1 MKHIFRY
8 LGVTLLLAGIISAC
22 SPEKI
27 THPSEAGIPSATQ
40 IEPVISVDQEINQVT
55 FALPA
60 GTKGLIPV
68 WLFQDKTGDWTQYS
82 AQNGLKK
89 IFTTAGDYSVRMHLM
104 NSNGMSPDFVQ
115 KTFHIDNTIMNFDK
129 YNTMLTGGSQKEW
142 RIDNS
147 VAGHMGCGPSGTSGT
162 EWWSANPDDKK
173 DWGVYDNRMTFVLE
187 GNVYQFDPGAA
198 GTIYVNTGISSEP
211 YGSHNTNDGN
221 DYLYPVEAQT
231 AEWSWEVD
239 GEDLYLIL
247 PANTYW
253 PYYANVD
260 FIANPRF
267 KVESISTKSADLVID
282 NGEIAW
288 HFTITSGAAEVKF
301 NGFNYNHEANLWKP
315 VDTEGAHSYS
325 FFYAPGWTQIAD
337 PEVSCAGGKYTFS
350 LPSATSEQWQAQCFI
365 IPTTDL
371 PLSAATNYDFSCI
384 LNSSTDIKKV
394 TLKLTDTTNDGNF
407 LFTENV
413 NLTAFEDYVFYL
425 SDLPGIDA
433 AAVKMVFDFG
443 GNPDNTEVSVS
454 NIVLKDHA
462 IDDGTVLPSVPE
474 DPVAGPEEYKYDSEA
489 NLWKAADAAHSYSFF
504 YAPSWSQLPD
514 PEVENNGNE
523 YLLKLPSATFAQWQA
538 QFHIIPDNPVAL
550 ESSKSYDFSVVLN
563 STTDIRAVTLKLTEN
578 GNDDNFL
585 FTENVNLTAF
595 EDYIFD
601 LSDLPGIDAAAV
613 KMVFDFGGNPDNTE
627 ISVSNIVL
635 KDHAIDDGTVL
646 PSVPEDPVA
655 GPEEYKY
662 DSEANLWKAADA
674 AHSYSFFYAPSW
686 SQLPDPEVEN
696 NGNEY
701 LLKLPSATFAQW
713 QAQFHIIPDN
723 PVALESSKS
732 YDFSVVLNSTTD
744 IRAVTLKLTENGN
757 DDNFLFTENVNLTAF
772 EDYIFDLSDLP
783 GIDAAAVKMVFD
795 FGGNPDNT
803 EVTIKRI
810 VLKDHAIDDGTHKG
824 GASGENPG
832 GGLDTSGTDIWDN
845 AKVSYT
851 WWYSMA
857 DWSGTLTP
865 EISTISNGWKVV
877 IPAGIGG
884 SEWQGQTHFTLDA
897 PAYAAKKYDFC
908 VTLNSSAACTCTVK
922 LAWEG
927 NDKDHAFFYDGNV
940 ALSAY
945 EDFQYIQSGVSPDA
959 DYDKLALFIDLGRT
973 PAGAEV
979 EIKDI
984 HLYEH

>member
-315 VDTEGAHSYS
+315 VDADGAHSYS

-443 GNPDNTEVSVS
+443 GNPDNTEV
-454 NIVLKDHA
+454 
-462 IDDGTVLPSVPE
+462 
-474 DPVAGPEEYKYDSEA
+474 
-489 NLWKAADAAHSYSFF
+489 
-504 YAPSWSQLPD
+504 
-514 PEVENNGNE
+514 
-523 YLLKLPSATFAQWQA
+523 
-538 QFHIIPDNPVAL
+538 
-550 ESSKSYDFSVVLN
+550 
-563 STTDIRAVTLKLTEN
+563 
-578 GNDDNFL
+578 
-585 FTENVNLTAF
+585 
-595 EDYIFD
+595 
-601 LSDLPGIDAAAV
+601 
-613 KMVFDFGGNPDNTE
+613 
-627 ISVSNIVL
+627 
-635 KDHAIDDGTVL
+635 
-646 PSVPEDPVA
+646 
-655 GPEEYKY
+655 
-662 DSEANLWKAADA
+662 
-674 AHSYSFFYAPSW
+674 
-686 SQLPDPEVEN
+686 
-696 NGNEY
+696 
-701 LLKLPSATFAQW
+701 
-713 QAQFHIIPDN
+713 
-723 PVALESSKS
+723 
-732 YDFSVVLNSTTD
+732 
-744 IRAVTLKLTENGN
+744 
-757 DDNFLFTENVNLTAF
+757 
-772 EDYIFDLSDLP
+772 
-783 GIDAAAVKMVFD
+783 
-795 FGGNPDNT
+795 
-803 EVTIKRI
+803 TIKRI

-897 PAYAAKKYDFC
+897 PASAAKKYDFC

-927 NDKDHAFFYDGNV
+927 NDTDHAFFYDGNV

>member
-211 YGSHNTNDGN
+211 YGSYNTNDSN

-315 VDTEGAHSYS
+315 VDAEGAHSYS

-474 DPVAGPEEYKYDSEA
+474 EPVAGPEEYKYDSEA
-489 NLWKAADAAHSYSFF
+489 NLWKAADGAHSCTFF
-504 YAPSWSQLPD
+504 YAPSWNQLPD
-514 PEVENNGNE
+514 PELANNGNE

-538 QFHIIPDNPVAL
+538 QFHIIPD
-550 ESSKSYDFSVVLN
+550 S
-563 STTDIRAVTLKLTEN
+563 
-578 GNDDNFL
+578 
-585 FTENVNLTAF
+585 
-595 EDYIFD
+595 
-601 LSDLPGIDAAAV
+601 
-613 KMVFDFGGNPDNTE
+613 
-627 ISVSNIVL
+627 
-635 KDHAIDDGTVL
+635 
-646 PSVPEDPVA
+646 
-655 GPEEYKY
+655 
-662 DSEANLWKAADA
+662 
-674 AHSYSFFYAPSW
+674 
-686 SQLPDPEVEN
+686 
-696 NGNEY
+696 
-701 LLKLPSATFAQW
+701 
-713 QAQFHIIPDN
+713 

-897 PAYAAKKYDFC
+897 PASAAKKYDFC

-927 NDKDHAFFYDGNV
+927 NDTDHAFFYDGNV

>member
-211 YGSHNTNDGN
+211 YGSHNTNDGK

-315 VDTEGAHSYS
+315 VDAEGAHSYS

-627 ISVSNIVL
+627 
-635 KDHAIDDGTVL
+635 
-646 PSVPEDPVA
+646 
-655 GPEEYKY
+655 
-662 DSEANLWKAADA
+662 
-674 AHSYSFFYAPSW
+674 
-686 SQLPDPEVEN
+686 
-696 NGNEY
+696 
-701 LLKLPSATFAQW
+701 
-713 QAQFHIIPDN
+713 
-723 PVALESSKS
+723 
-732 YDFSVVLNSTTD
+732 
-744 IRAVTLKLTENGN
+744 
-757 DDNFLFTENVNLTAF
+757 
-772 EDYIFDLSDLP
+772 
-783 GIDAAAVKMVFD
+783 
-795 FGGNPDNT
+795 
-803 EVTIKRI
+803 VTIKRI

-897 PAYAAKKYDFC
+897 PASAAKKYDFC

-927 NDKDHAFFYDGNV
+927 NDTDHAFFYDGNV

>member
-315 VDTEGAHSYS
+315 VDADGAHSYS

-474 DPVAGPEEYKYDSEA
+474 EPVAGPEEYKYDSEA

-538 QFHIIPDNPVAL
+538 QFFIIPDNPVAL

-563 STTDIRAVTLKLTEN
+563 STTDIRAVTLKLT
-578 GNDDNFL
+578 D
-585 FTENVNLTAF
+585 TS
-595 EDYIFD
+595 
-601 LSDLPGIDAAAV
+601 SD
-613 KMVFDFGGNPDNTE
+613 E
-627 ISVSNIVL
+627 
-635 KDHAIDDGTVL
+635 
-646 PSVPEDPVA
+646 
-655 GPEEYKY
+655 
-662 DSEANLWKAADA
+662 
-674 AHSYSFFYAPSW
+674 
-686 SQLPDPEVEN
+686 
-696 NGNEY
+696 
-701 LLKLPSATFAQW
+701 
-713 QAQFHIIPDN
+713 
-723 PVALESSKS
+723 
-732 YDFSVVLNSTTD
+732 
-744 IRAVTLKLTENGN
+744 
-757 DDNFLFTENVNLTAF
+757 NFLFTENVNLTAF

-897 PAYAAKKYDFC
+897 PASAAKKYDFC

-927 NDKDHAFFYDGNV
+927 NDTDHAFFYDGNV

>member
-315 VDTEGAHSYS
+315 VDAEGAHSYS

-394 TLKLTDTTNDGNF
+394 TLKLTDTANDGNF

-413 NLTAFEDYVFYL
+413 NLTAFEDYVFY
-425 SDLPGIDA
+425 
-433 AAVKMVFDFG
+433 
-443 GNPDNTEVSVS
+443 
-454 NIVLKDHA
+454 
-462 IDDGTVLPSVPE
+462 
-474 DPVAGPEEYKYDSEA
+474 
-489 NLWKAADAAHSYSFF
+489 
-504 YAPSWSQLPD
+504 
-514 PEVENNGNE
+514 
-523 YLLKLPSATFAQWQA
+523 
-538 QFHIIPDNPVAL
+538 
-550 ESSKSYDFSVVLN
+550 
-563 STTDIRAVTLKLTEN
+563 
-578 GNDDNFL
+578 
-585 FTENVNLTAF
+585 
-595 EDYIFD
+595 

-897 PAYAAKKYDFC
+897 PASAAKKYDFC
-908 VTLNSSAACTCTVK
+908 VTLNSSAACTCSVK

>member
-211 YGSHNTNDGN
+211 YGSHNTNDGK

-239 GEDLYLIL
+239 GEDLYLVL

-315 VDTEGAHSYS
+315 VDAEGAHSYS

-394 TLKLTDTTNDGNF
+394 TLKLTDTANDGNF

-474 DPVAGPEEYKYDSEA
+474 EPVAGPEEYKYDSEA
-489 NLWKAADAAHSYSFF
+489 NLWKAADAAHSYSFY

-538 QFHIIPDNPVAL
+538 QF
-550 ESSKSYDFSVVLN
+550 F
-563 STTDIRAVTLKLTEN
+563 
-578 GNDDNFL
+578 
-585 FTENVNLTAF
+585 
-595 EDYIFD
+595 
-601 LSDLPGIDAAAV
+601 
-613 KMVFDFGGNPDNTE
+613 
-627 ISVSNIVL
+627 
-635 KDHAIDDGTVL
+635 
-646 PSVPEDPVA
+646 
-655 GPEEYKY
+655 
-662 DSEANLWKAADA
+662 
-674 AHSYSFFYAPSW
+674 
-686 SQLPDPEVEN
+686 
-696 NGNEY
+696 
-701 LLKLPSATFAQW
+701 
-713 QAQFHIIPDN
+713 IIPDN

-897 PAYAAKKYDFC
+897 PASAAKKYDFC

-927 NDKDHAFFYDGNV
+927 NDTDHAFFYDGNV

>member
-211 YGSHNTNDGN
+211 YGSHNTNDGK

-315 VDTEGAHSYS
+315 VDAEGAHSYS

-504 YAPSWSQLPD
+504 YAPSWSQIPN

-538 QFHIIPDNPVAL
+538 QFFIIPDNPVAL

-563 STTDIRAVTLKLTEN
+563 STTDIRAVTLKLT
-578 GNDDNFL
+578 D
-585 FTENVNLTAF
+585 
-595 EDYIFD
+595 
-601 LSDLPGIDAAAV
+601 
-613 KMVFDFGGNPDNTE
+613 
-627 ISVSNIVL
+627 VS
-635 KDHAIDDGTVL
+635 
-646 PSVPEDPVA
+646 S
-655 GPEEYKY
+655 
-662 DSEANLWKAADA
+662 
-674 AHSYSFFYAPSW
+674 
-686 SQLPDPEVEN
+686 
-696 NGNEY
+696 
-701 LLKLPSATFAQW
+701 
-713 QAQFHIIPDN
+713 
-723 PVALESSKS
+723 
-732 YDFSVVLNSTTD
+732 
-744 IRAVTLKLTENGN
+744 

-897 PAYAAKKYDFC
+897 PASAAKKYDFC

-927 NDKDHAFFYDGNV
+927 NDTDHAFFYDGNV

>member
-315 VDTEGAHSYS
+315 VDAEGAHSYS

-443 GNPDNTEVSVS
+443 GNPDNTEISVS

-474 DPVAGPEEYKYDSEA
+474 EPVAGPEEYKYDSEA

-504 YAPSWSQLPD
+504 YAPSWSQISD

-563 STTDIRAVTLKLTEN
+563 STTDIRAVTLKLT
-578 GNDDNFL
+578 D
-585 FTENVNLTAF
+585 
-595 EDYIFD
+595 
-601 LSDLPGIDAAAV
+601 
-613 KMVFDFGGNPDNTE
+613 
-627 ISVSNIVL
+627 VS
-635 KDHAIDDGTVL
+635 
-646 PSVPEDPVA
+646 S
-655 GPEEYKY
+655 
-662 DSEANLWKAADA
+662 
-674 AHSYSFFYAPSW
+674 
-686 SQLPDPEVEN
+686 
-696 NGNEY
+696 
-701 LLKLPSATFAQW
+701 
-713 QAQFHIIPDN
+713 
-723 PVALESSKS
+723 
-732 YDFSVVLNSTTD
+732 
-744 IRAVTLKLTENGN
+744 

-897 PAYAAKKYDFC
+897 PASAAKKYDFC

-927 NDKDHAFFYDGNV
+927 NDTDHAFFYDGNV

>member
-211 YGSHNTNDGN
+211 YGSHNTNDGK

-315 VDTEGAHSYS
+315 VDAEGAHSYS

-394 TLKLTDTTNDGNF
+394 TLKLTDTANDGNF

-474 DPVAGPEEYKYDSEA
+474 E
-489 NLWKAADAAHSYSFF
+489 
-504 YAPSWSQLPD
+504 
-514 PEVENNGNE
+514 
-523 YLLKLPSATFAQWQA
+523 
-538 QFHIIPDNPVAL
+538 
-550 ESSKSYDFSVVLN
+550 
-563 STTDIRAVTLKLTEN
+563 
-578 GNDDNFL
+578 
-585 FTENVNLTAF
+585 
-595 EDYIFD
+595 
-601 LSDLPGIDAAAV
+601 
-613 KMVFDFGGNPDNTE
+613 
-627 ISVSNIVL
+627 
-635 KDHAIDDGTVL
+635 
-646 PSVPEDPVA
+646 PVA

-897 PAYAAKKYDFC
+897 PASAAKKYDFC

-927 NDKDHAFFYDGNV
+927 NDTDHAFFYDGNV

>member
-239 GEDLYLIL
+239 GEDLYLVL

-315 VDTEGAHSYS
+315 VDAEGAHSYS

-489 NLWKAADAAHSYSFF
+489 NLWKAADAAHSYSFY

-538 QFHIIPDNPVAL
+538 QFFIIPDNPVAL

-563 STTDIRAVTLKLTEN
+563 STTDIRAVTLKLT
-578 GNDDNFL
+578 D
-585 FTENVNLTAF
+585 
-595 EDYIFD
+595 
-601 LSDLPGIDAAAV
+601 
-613 KMVFDFGGNPDNTE
+613 
-627 ISVSNIVL
+627 VS
-635 KDHAIDDGTVL
+635 
-646 PSVPEDPVA
+646 S
-655 GPEEYKY
+655 
-662 DSEANLWKAADA
+662 
-674 AHSYSFFYAPSW
+674 
-686 SQLPDPEVEN
+686 
-696 NGNEY
+696 
-701 LLKLPSATFAQW
+701 
-713 QAQFHIIPDN
+713 
-723 PVALESSKS
+723 
-732 YDFSVVLNSTTD
+732 
-744 IRAVTLKLTENGN
+744 

-897 PAYAAKKYDFC
+897 PASAAKKYDFC

-927 NDKDHAFFYDGNV
+927 NDTDHAFFYDGNV

>member
-211 YGSHNTNDGN
+211 YGSHNTNDGK

-315 VDTEGAHSYS
+315 VDAEGAHSYS

-394 TLKLTDTTNDGNF
+394 TLKLTDTANDGNF

-489 NLWKAADAAHSYSFF
+489 NLWKAADGAHSCTFF
-504 YAPSWSQLPD
+504 YAPSWNQLPD
-514 PEVENNGNE
+514 PELANNGNE

-538 QFHIIPDNPVAL
+538 QFFIIPDNPVAL

-563 STTDIRAVTLKLTEN
+563 STTDIKAVTLKLTEN

-585 FTENVNLTAF
+585 FTENVNL
-595 EDYIFD
+595 
-601 LSDLPGIDAAAV
+601 S
-613 KMVFDFGGNPDNTE
+613 
-627 ISVSNIVL
+627 
-635 KDHAIDDGTVL
+635 
-646 PSVPEDPVA
+646 
-655 GPEEYKY
+655 
-662 DSEANLWKAADA
+662 
-674 AHSYSFFYAPSW
+674 
-686 SQLPDPEVEN
+686 
-696 NGNEY
+696 
-701 LLKLPSATFAQW
+701 
-713 QAQFHIIPDN
+713 
-723 PVALESSKS
+723 
-732 YDFSVVLNSTTD
+732 
-744 IRAVTLKLTENGN
+744 
-757 DDNFLFTENVNLTAF
+757 AF

-897 PAYAAKKYDFC
+897 PASAAKKYDFC
-908 VTLNSSAACTCTVK
+908 VTLNSSAACTCSVK

>member
-211 YGSHNTNDGN
+211 YGSHNTNDGK

-315 VDTEGAHSYS
+315 VDAEGAHSYS

-394 TLKLTDTTNDGNF
+394 TLKLTDTANDGNF

-538 QFHIIPDNPVAL
+538 QFFIIPDNPVAL

-563 STTDIRAVTLKLTEN
+563 STTDIRAVTLKLTDVSS
-578 GNDDNFL
+578 DDNFL
-585 FTENVNLTAF
+585 FTENVNL
-595 EDYIFD
+595 
-601 LSDLPGIDAAAV
+601 S
-613 KMVFDFGGNPDNTE
+613 
-627 ISVSNIVL
+627 
-635 KDHAIDDGTVL
+635 
-646 PSVPEDPVA
+646 
-655 GPEEYKY
+655 
-662 DSEANLWKAADA
+662 
-674 AHSYSFFYAPSW
+674 
-686 SQLPDPEVEN
+686 
-696 NGNEY
+696 
-701 LLKLPSATFAQW
+701 
-713 QAQFHIIPDN
+713 
-723 PVALESSKS
+723 
-732 YDFSVVLNSTTD
+732 
-744 IRAVTLKLTENGN
+744 
-757 DDNFLFTENVNLTAF
+757 AF

-897 PAYAAKKYDFC
+897 PASAAKKYDFC

>member
-315 VDTEGAHSYS
+315 VDAEGAHSYS

-337 PEVSCAGGKYTFS
+337 PEVSCAGGKHTFS

-474 DPVAGPEEYKYDSEA
+474 EPVAGPEEYKYDSEA

-585 FTENVNLTAF
+585 FTENVNL
-595 EDYIFD
+595 
-601 LSDLPGIDAAAV
+601 S
-613 KMVFDFGGNPDNTE
+613 
-627 ISVSNIVL
+627 
-635 KDHAIDDGTVL
+635 
-646 PSVPEDPVA
+646 
-655 GPEEYKY
+655 
-662 DSEANLWKAADA
+662 
-674 AHSYSFFYAPSW
+674 
-686 SQLPDPEVEN
+686 
-696 NGNEY
+696 
-701 LLKLPSATFAQW
+701 
-713 QAQFHIIPDN
+713 
-723 PVALESSKS
+723 
-732 YDFSVVLNSTTD
+732 
-744 IRAVTLKLTENGN
+744 
-757 DDNFLFTENVNLTAF
+757 AF

-897 PAYAAKKYDFC
+897 PASAAKKYDFC
-908 VTLNSSAACTCTVK
+908 VTLNSSAACTCSVK

-945 EDFQYIQSGVSPDA
+945 DDFQYIQSGVSPDA

>member
-315 VDTEGAHSYS
+315 VDADGAHSYS

-474 DPVAGPEEYKYDSEA
+474 EPVAGPEEYKYDSEA

-538 QFHIIPDNPVAL
+538 QFHIIPDSPVAL

-563 STTDIRAVTLKLTEN
+563 STTDIK
-578 GNDDNFL
+578 
-585 FTENVNLTAF
+585 
-595 EDYIFD
+595 
-601 LSDLPGIDAAAV
+601 
-613 KMVFDFGGNPDNTE
+613 
-627 ISVSNIVL
+627 
-635 KDHAIDDGTVL
+635 
-646 PSVPEDPVA
+646 
-655 GPEEYKY
+655 
-662 DSEANLWKAADA
+662 
-674 AHSYSFFYAPSW
+674 
-686 SQLPDPEVEN
+686 
-696 NGNEY
+696 
-701 LLKLPSATFAQW
+701 
-713 QAQFHIIPDN
+713 
-723 PVALESSKS
+723 
-732 YDFSVVLNSTTD
+732 
-744 IRAVTLKLTENGN
+744 AVTLKLTENGN

-897 PAYAAKKYDFC
+897 PASAAKKYDFC

-927 NDKDHAFFYDGNV
+927 NDTDHAFFYDGNV

>member
-315 VDTEGAHSYS
+315 VDAEGAHSYS

-443 GNPDNTEVSVS
+443 GNPDNTEISVS

-474 DPVAGPEEYKYDSEA
+474 EPVAGPEEYKYDSEA

-504 YAPSWSQLPD
+504 YAPSWSQLPN

-563 STTDIRAVTLKLTEN
+563 STTDIRAVTLKLT
-578 GNDDNFL
+578 D
-585 FTENVNLTAF
+585 
-595 EDYIFD
+595 
-601 LSDLPGIDAAAV
+601 
-613 KMVFDFGGNPDNTE
+613 
-627 ISVSNIVL
+627 VS
-635 KDHAIDDGTVL
+635 
-646 PSVPEDPVA
+646 S
-655 GPEEYKY
+655 
-662 DSEANLWKAADA
+662 
-674 AHSYSFFYAPSW
+674 
-686 SQLPDPEVEN
+686 
-696 NGNEY
+696 
-701 LLKLPSATFAQW
+701 
-713 QAQFHIIPDN
+713 
-723 PVALESSKS
+723 
-732 YDFSVVLNSTTD
+732 
-744 IRAVTLKLTENGN
+744 

-897 PAYAAKKYDFC
+897 PASAAKKYDFC

-927 NDKDHAFFYDGNV
+927 NDTDHAFFYDGNV

>member
-211 YGSHNTNDGN
+211 YGSYNTNDSN

-315 VDTEGAHSYS
+315 VDAEGAHSYS

-474 DPVAGPEEYKYDSEA
+474 EPVAGPEEYKYDSEA

-538 QFHIIPDNPVAL
+538 QFHIIPD
-550 ESSKSYDFSVVLN
+550 S
-563 STTDIRAVTLKLTEN
+563 
-578 GNDDNFL
+578 
-585 FTENVNLTAF
+585 
-595 EDYIFD
+595 
-601 LSDLPGIDAAAV
+601 
-613 KMVFDFGGNPDNTE
+613 
-627 ISVSNIVL
+627 
-635 KDHAIDDGTVL
+635 
-646 PSVPEDPVA
+646 
-655 GPEEYKY
+655 
-662 DSEANLWKAADA
+662 
-674 AHSYSFFYAPSW
+674 
-686 SQLPDPEVEN
+686 
-696 NGNEY
+696 
-701 LLKLPSATFAQW
+701 
-713 QAQFHIIPDN
+713 

-897 PAYAAKKYDFC
+897 PASAAKKYDFC

-927 NDKDHAFFYDGNV
+927 NDTDHAFFYDGNV

>member
-211 YGSHNTNDGN
+211 YGSHNTNDGK

-315 VDTEGAHSYS
+315 VDAEGAHSYS

-407 LFTENV
+407 LFTENI

-489 NLWKAADAAHSYSFF
+489 NLWKAADGAHSCTFF
-504 YAPSWSQLPD
+504 YAPSWNQLPD
-514 PEVENNGNE
+514 PELANNGNE

-538 QFHIIPDNPVAL
+538 QFHIIPDSPVAL

-563 STTDIRAVTLKLTEN
+563 STTDIK
-578 GNDDNFL
+578 
-585 FTENVNLTAF
+585 
-595 EDYIFD
+595 
-601 LSDLPGIDAAAV
+601 
-613 KMVFDFGGNPDNTE
+613 
-627 ISVSNIVL
+627 
-635 KDHAIDDGTVL
+635 
-646 PSVPEDPVA
+646 
-655 GPEEYKY
+655 
-662 DSEANLWKAADA
+662 
-674 AHSYSFFYAPSW
+674 
-686 SQLPDPEVEN
+686 
-696 NGNEY
+696 
-701 LLKLPSATFAQW
+701 
-713 QAQFHIIPDN
+713 
-723 PVALESSKS
+723 
-732 YDFSVVLNSTTD
+732 
-744 IRAVTLKLTENGN
+744 AVTLKLTENGN

-897 PAYAAKKYDFC
+897 PASAAKKYDFC
-908 VTLNSSAACTCTVK
+908 VTLNSSEACTCTVK

-927 NDKDHAFFYDGNV
+927 NDTDHAFFYDGNV

>member
-315 VDTEGAHSYS
+315 VDAEGAHSYS

-394 TLKLTDTTNDGNF
+394 TLKLTDTANDGNF

-413 NLTAFEDYVFYL
+413 NLTAFEDYVFY
-425 SDLPGIDA
+425 
-433 AAVKMVFDFG
+433 
-443 GNPDNTEVSVS
+443 
-454 NIVLKDHA
+454 
-462 IDDGTVLPSVPE
+462 
-474 DPVAGPEEYKYDSEA
+474 
-489 NLWKAADAAHSYSFF
+489 
-504 YAPSWSQLPD
+504 
-514 PEVENNGNE
+514 
-523 YLLKLPSATFAQWQA
+523 
-538 QFHIIPDNPVAL
+538 
-550 ESSKSYDFSVVLN
+550 
-563 STTDIRAVTLKLTEN
+563 
-578 GNDDNFL
+578 
-585 FTENVNLTAF
+585 
-595 EDYIFD
+595 

-686 SQLPDPEVEN
+686 SQIPNPEVEN

-713 QAQFHIIPDN
+713 QAQFFIIPDN

-744 IRAVTLKLTENGN
+744 IRAVTLKLTDVSS

-897 PAYAAKKYDFC
+897 PASAAKKYDFC
-908 VTLNSSAACTCTVK
+908 VTLNSSAACTCSVK

>member
-239 GEDLYLIL
+239 GEDLYLVL

-315 VDTEGAHSYS
+315 VDAEGAHSYS

-474 DPVAGPEEYKYDSEA
+474 EPVAGPEEYKYDSEA
-489 NLWKAADAAHSYSFF
+489 NLWKAADGAHSCTFF
-504 YAPSWSQLPD
+504 YAPSWNQLPD
-514 PEVENNGNE
+514 PELANNGNE

-538 QFHIIPDNPVAL
+538 QFHIIPDSPVAL

-563 STTDIRAVTLKLTEN
+563 STTDIK
-578 GNDDNFL
+578 
-585 FTENVNLTAF
+585 
-595 EDYIFD
+595 
-601 LSDLPGIDAAAV
+601 
-613 KMVFDFGGNPDNTE
+613 
-627 ISVSNIVL
+627 
-635 KDHAIDDGTVL
+635 
-646 PSVPEDPVA
+646 
-655 GPEEYKY
+655 
-662 DSEANLWKAADA
+662 
-674 AHSYSFFYAPSW
+674 
-686 SQLPDPEVEN
+686 
-696 NGNEY
+696 
-701 LLKLPSATFAQW
+701 
-713 QAQFHIIPDN
+713 
-723 PVALESSKS
+723 
-732 YDFSVVLNSTTD
+732 
-744 IRAVTLKLTENGN
+744 AVTLKLTENGN

-897 PAYAAKKYDFC
+897 PASAAKKYDFC

-927 NDKDHAFFYDGNV
+927 NDTDHAFFYDGNV

>member
-394 TLKLTDTTNDGNF
+394 TLKLTDTANDGNF

-443 GNPDNTEVSVS
+443 GNPDNTEV
-454 NIVLKDHA
+454 
-462 IDDGTVLPSVPE
+462 
-474 DPVAGPEEYKYDSEA
+474 
-489 NLWKAADAAHSYSFF
+489 
-504 YAPSWSQLPD
+504 
-514 PEVENNGNE
+514 
-523 YLLKLPSATFAQWQA
+523 
-538 QFHIIPDNPVAL
+538 
-550 ESSKSYDFSVVLN
+550 
-563 STTDIRAVTLKLTEN
+563 
-578 GNDDNFL
+578 
-585 FTENVNLTAF
+585 
-595 EDYIFD
+595 
-601 LSDLPGIDAAAV
+601 
-613 KMVFDFGGNPDNTE
+613 
-627 ISVSNIVL
+627 SVSNIVL

-897 PAYAAKKYDFC
+897 PASAAKKYDFC
-908 VTLNSSAACTCTVK
+908 VTLNSSAACTCSVK

-927 NDKDHAFFYDGNV
+927 NDTDHAFFYDGNV

>member
-315 VDTEGAHSYS
+315 VDAEGAHSYS

-474 DPVAGPEEYKYDSEA
+474 E
-489 NLWKAADAAHSYSFF
+489 
-504 YAPSWSQLPD
+504 
-514 PEVENNGNE
+514 
-523 YLLKLPSATFAQWQA
+523 
-538 QFHIIPDNPVAL
+538 
-550 ESSKSYDFSVVLN
+550 
-563 STTDIRAVTLKLTEN
+563 
-578 GNDDNFL
+578 
-585 FTENVNLTAF
+585 
-595 EDYIFD
+595 
-601 LSDLPGIDAAAV
+601 
-613 KMVFDFGGNPDNTE
+613 
-627 ISVSNIVL
+627 
-635 KDHAIDDGTVL
+635 
-646 PSVPEDPVA
+646 PVA

-897 PAYAAKKYDFC
+897 PASAAKKYDFC

-927 NDKDHAFFYDGNV
+927 NDTDHAFFYDGNV

>member
-315 VDTEGAHSYS
+315 VDAEGAHSYS

-365 IPTTDL
+365 IPTADL

-474 DPVAGPEEYKYDSEA
+474 EPVAGPEEYKYDSEA
-489 NLWKAADAAHSYSFF
+489 NLWKAADGAHSCTFF
-504 YAPSWSQLPD
+504 YAPSWNQLPD
-514 PEVENNGNE
+514 PE
-523 YLLKLPSATFAQWQA
+523 LA
-538 QFHIIPDNPVAL
+538 
-550 ESSKSYDFSVVLN
+550 
-563 STTDIRAVTLKLTEN
+563 
-578 GNDDNFL
+578 
-585 FTENVNLTAF
+585 
-595 EDYIFD
+595 
-601 LSDLPGIDAAAV
+601 
-613 KMVFDFGGNPDNTE
+613 
-627 ISVSNIVL
+627 
-635 KDHAIDDGTVL
+635 
-646 PSVPEDPVA
+646 
-655 GPEEYKY
+655 
-662 DSEANLWKAADA
+662 
-674 AHSYSFFYAPSW
+674 
-686 SQLPDPEVEN
+686 N

-832 GGLDTSGTDIWDN
+832 GGFDTSGTDIWDN

-897 PAYAAKKYDFC
+897 PASAAKKYDFC
-908 VTLNSSAACTCTVK
+908 VTLNSSAACTCSVK

>member
-211 YGSHNTNDGN
+211 YGSHNTNDGK

-315 VDTEGAHSYS
+315 VDAEGAHSYS

-337 PEVSCAGGKYTFS
+337 PEVSCAGGKHTFS

-394 TLKLTDTTNDGNF
+394 TLKLTDTANDGNF

-538 QFHIIPDNPVAL
+538 QFFIIPDNPVAL

-563 STTDIRAVTLKLTEN
+563 STTDIK
-578 GNDDNFL
+578 
-585 FTENVNLTAF
+585 
-595 EDYIFD
+595 
-601 LSDLPGIDAAAV
+601 
-613 KMVFDFGGNPDNTE
+613 
-627 ISVSNIVL
+627 
-635 KDHAIDDGTVL
+635 
-646 PSVPEDPVA
+646 
-655 GPEEYKY
+655 
-662 DSEANLWKAADA
+662 
-674 AHSYSFFYAPSW
+674 
-686 SQLPDPEVEN
+686 
-696 NGNEY
+696 
-701 LLKLPSATFAQW
+701 
-713 QAQFHIIPDN
+713 
-723 PVALESSKS
+723 
-732 YDFSVVLNSTTD
+732 
-744 IRAVTLKLTENGN
+744 AVTLKLTENGN

-897 PAYAAKKYDFC
+897 PASAAKKYDFC
-908 VTLNSSAACTCTVK
+908 VTLNSSEACTCTVK

>member
-315 VDTEGAHSYS
+315 VDAEGAHSYS

-443 GNPDNTEVSVS
+443 GNPDNTEISVS

-474 DPVAGPEEYKYDSEA
+474 EPVAGPEEYKYDSEA

-538 QFHIIPDNPVAL
+538 QFFIIPDNPVAL

-585 FTENVNLTAF
+585 FTENVNL
-595 EDYIFD
+595 
-601 LSDLPGIDAAAV
+601 S
-613 KMVFDFGGNPDNTE
+613 
-627 ISVSNIVL
+627 
-635 KDHAIDDGTVL
+635 
-646 PSVPEDPVA
+646 
-655 GPEEYKY
+655 
-662 DSEANLWKAADA
+662 
-674 AHSYSFFYAPSW
+674 
-686 SQLPDPEVEN
+686 
-696 NGNEY
+696 
-701 LLKLPSATFAQW
+701 
-713 QAQFHIIPDN
+713 
-723 PVALESSKS
+723 
-732 YDFSVVLNSTTD
+732 
-744 IRAVTLKLTENGN
+744 
-757 DDNFLFTENVNLTAF
+757 AF

-824 GASGENPG
+824 AASGENPG

-897 PAYAAKKYDFC
+897 PASAAKKYDFC
-908 VTLNSSAACTCTVK
+908 VTLNSSAACTCSVK

>member
-315 VDTEGAHSYS
+315 VDAEGAHSYS

-433 AAVKMVFDFG
+433 ATVKMVFDFG
-443 GNPDNTEVSVS
+443 GNPDNTEV
-454 NIVLKDHA
+454 
-462 IDDGTVLPSVPE
+462 
-474 DPVAGPEEYKYDSEA
+474 
-489 NLWKAADAAHSYSFF
+489 
-504 YAPSWSQLPD
+504 
-514 PEVENNGNE
+514 
-523 YLLKLPSATFAQWQA
+523 
-538 QFHIIPDNPVAL
+538 
-550 ESSKSYDFSVVLN
+550 
-563 STTDIRAVTLKLTEN
+563 
-578 GNDDNFL
+578 
-585 FTENVNLTAF
+585 
-595 EDYIFD
+595 
-601 LSDLPGIDAAAV
+601 
-613 KMVFDFGGNPDNTE
+613 
-627 ISVSNIVL
+627 SVSNIVL

-897 PAYAAKKYDFC
+897 PASAAKKYDFC
-908 VTLNSSAACTCTVK
+908 VTLNSSAACTCSVK

-927 NDKDHAFFYDGNV
+927 NDTDHAFFYDGNV

>member
-211 YGSHNTNDGN
+211 YGSHNTNDGK

-315 VDTEGAHSYS
+315 VDAEGAHSYS

-474 DPVAGPEEYKYDSEA
+474 EPVAGPEEYKYDSEA
-489 NLWKAADAAHSYSFF
+489 NLWKAADGAHSCTFF
-504 YAPSWSQLPD
+504 YAPSWNQLPD
-514 PEVENNGNE
+514 PELANNGNE

-538 QFHIIPDNPVAL
+538 QFHIIPDSPVAL

-585 FTENVNLTAF
+585 FTENVNL
-595 EDYIFD
+595 
-601 LSDLPGIDAAAV
+601 S
-613 KMVFDFGGNPDNTE
+613 
-627 ISVSNIVL
+627 
-635 KDHAIDDGTVL
+635 
-646 PSVPEDPVA
+646 
-655 GPEEYKY
+655 
-662 DSEANLWKAADA
+662 
-674 AHSYSFFYAPSW
+674 
-686 SQLPDPEVEN
+686 
-696 NGNEY
+696 
-701 LLKLPSATFAQW
+701 
-713 QAQFHIIPDN
+713 
-723 PVALESSKS
+723 
-732 YDFSVVLNSTTD
+732 
-744 IRAVTLKLTENGN
+744 
-757 DDNFLFTENVNLTAF
+757 AF

-897 PAYAAKKYDFC
+897 PASAAKKYDFC
-908 VTLNSSAACTCTVK
+908 VTLNSSAACTCSVK

>member
-211 YGSHNTNDGN
+211 YGSHNTNDGK

-315 VDTEGAHSYS
+315 VDADGAHSYS

-394 TLKLTDTTNDGNF
+394 TLKLTDTANDGNF

-425 SDLPGIDA
+425 SDLSGIDA

-474 DPVAGPEEYKYDSEA
+474 EPVAGPEEYKYDSEA

-563 STTDIRAVTLKLTEN
+563 STTDIRAVTLKLT
-578 GNDDNFL
+578 D
-585 FTENVNLTAF
+585 
-595 EDYIFD
+595 
-601 LSDLPGIDAAAV
+601 
-613 KMVFDFGGNPDNTE
+613 
-627 ISVSNIVL
+627 VS
-635 KDHAIDDGTVL
+635 
-646 PSVPEDPVA
+646 S
-655 GPEEYKY
+655 
-662 DSEANLWKAADA
+662 
-674 AHSYSFFYAPSW
+674 
-686 SQLPDPEVEN
+686 
-696 NGNEY
+696 
-701 LLKLPSATFAQW
+701 
-713 QAQFHIIPDN
+713 
-723 PVALESSKS
+723 
-732 YDFSVVLNSTTD
+732 
-744 IRAVTLKLTENGN
+744 

-824 GASGENPG
+824 GASGDNPG

-897 PAYAAKKYDFC
+897 PASAAKKYDFC
-908 VTLNSSAACTCTVK
+908 VTLNSSAACTCSVK

>member
-315 VDTEGAHSYS
+315 VDAEGAHSYS

-443 GNPDNTEVSVS
+443 GNPDNTEISVS

-474 DPVAGPEEYKYDSEA
+474 EPVAGPEEYKYDSEA

-538 QFHIIPDNPVAL
+538 QFFIIPDNPVAL

-563 STTDIRAVTLKLTEN
+563 STTDIRAVTLKLT
-578 GNDDNFL
+578 D
-585 FTENVNLTAF
+585 
-595 EDYIFD
+595 
-601 LSDLPGIDAAAV
+601 
-613 KMVFDFGGNPDNTE
+613 
-627 ISVSNIVL
+627 VS
-635 KDHAIDDGTVL
+635 
-646 PSVPEDPVA
+646 S
-655 GPEEYKY
+655 
-662 DSEANLWKAADA
+662 
-674 AHSYSFFYAPSW
+674 
-686 SQLPDPEVEN
+686 
-696 NGNEY
+696 
-701 LLKLPSATFAQW
+701 
-713 QAQFHIIPDN
+713 
-723 PVALESSKS
+723 
-732 YDFSVVLNSTTD
+732 
-744 IRAVTLKLTENGN
+744 

-897 PAYAAKKYDFC
+897 PASAAKKYDFC

-927 NDKDHAFFYDGNV
+927 NDTDHAFFYDGNV

>member
-315 VDTEGAHSYS
+315 VDAEGAHSYS

-489 NLWKAADAAHSYSFF
+489 NLWKAADGAHSCTFF
-504 YAPSWSQLPD
+504 YAPSWNQLPD
-514 PEVENNGNE
+514 PELANNGNE

-538 QFHIIPDNPVAL
+538 QFHIIPDSPVAL

-563 STTDIRAVTLKLTEN
+563 STTDIK
-578 GNDDNFL
+578 
-585 FTENVNLTAF
+585 
-595 EDYIFD
+595 
-601 LSDLPGIDAAAV
+601 
-613 KMVFDFGGNPDNTE
+613 
-627 ISVSNIVL
+627 
-635 KDHAIDDGTVL
+635 
-646 PSVPEDPVA
+646 
-655 GPEEYKY
+655 
-662 DSEANLWKAADA
+662 
-674 AHSYSFFYAPSW
+674 
-686 SQLPDPEVEN
+686 
-696 NGNEY
+696 
-701 LLKLPSATFAQW
+701 
-713 QAQFHIIPDN
+713 
-723 PVALESSKS
+723 
-732 YDFSVVLNSTTD
+732 
-744 IRAVTLKLTENGN
+744 AVTLKLTENGN

-810 VLKDHAIDDGTHKG
+810 VLKDHAINDGTHKG

-897 PAYAAKKYDFC
+897 PASAAKKYDFC
-908 VTLNSSAACTCTVK
+908 VTLNSSAACTCSVK

>member
-211 YGSHNTNDGN
+211 YGSHNTNDGK

-315 VDTEGAHSYS
+315 VDAEGAHSYS

-474 DPVAGPEEYKYDSEA
+474 EPVAGPEEYKYDSEA
-489 NLWKAADAAHSYSFF
+489 NLWKAADGAHSCTFF
-504 YAPSWSQLPD
+504 YAPSWNQLPD
-514 PEVENNGNE
+514 PELANNGNE

-563 STTDIRAVTLKLTEN
+563 STTDIRAVTLKLT
-578 GNDDNFL
+578 D
-585 FTENVNLTAF
+585 
-595 EDYIFD
+595 
-601 LSDLPGIDAAAV
+601 
-613 KMVFDFGGNPDNTE
+613 
-627 ISVSNIVL
+627 VS
-635 KDHAIDDGTVL
+635 
-646 PSVPEDPVA
+646 S
-655 GPEEYKY
+655 
-662 DSEANLWKAADA
+662 
-674 AHSYSFFYAPSW
+674 
-686 SQLPDPEVEN
+686 
-696 NGNEY
+696 
-701 LLKLPSATFAQW
+701 
-713 QAQFHIIPDN
+713 
-723 PVALESSKS
+723 
-732 YDFSVVLNSTTD
+732 
-744 IRAVTLKLTENGN
+744 

-897 PAYAAKKYDFC
+897 PASAAKKYDFC

>member
-315 VDTEGAHSYS
+315 VDAEGAHSYS

-504 YAPSWSQLPD
+504 YAPSWSQIPN

-563 STTDIRAVTLKLTEN
+563 STTDIRAVTLKLT
-578 GNDDNFL
+578 D
-585 FTENVNLTAF
+585 
-595 EDYIFD
+595 
-601 LSDLPGIDAAAV
+601 
-613 KMVFDFGGNPDNTE
+613 
-627 ISVSNIVL
+627 VS
-635 KDHAIDDGTVL
+635 
-646 PSVPEDPVA
+646 S
-655 GPEEYKY
+655 
-662 DSEANLWKAADA
+662 
-674 AHSYSFFYAPSW
+674 
-686 SQLPDPEVEN
+686 
-696 NGNEY
+696 
-701 LLKLPSATFAQW
+701 
-713 QAQFHIIPDN
+713 
-723 PVALESSKS
+723 
-732 YDFSVVLNSTTD
+732 
-744 IRAVTLKLTENGN
+744 

-897 PAYAAKKYDFC
+897 PASAAKKYDFC

-927 NDKDHAFFYDGNV
+927 NDTDHAFFYDGNV

>member
-315 VDTEGAHSYS
+315 VDAEGAHSYS

-474 DPVAGPEEYKYDSEA
+474 EPVAGPEEYKYDSEA

-538 QFHIIPDNPVAL
+538 QFFIIPDNPVAL

-563 STTDIRAVTLKLTEN
+563 STTDIRAVTLKLT
-578 GNDDNFL
+578 D
-585 FTENVNLTAF
+585 
-595 EDYIFD
+595 
-601 LSDLPGIDAAAV
+601 
-613 KMVFDFGGNPDNTE
+613 
-627 ISVSNIVL
+627 VS
-635 KDHAIDDGTVL
+635 
-646 PSVPEDPVA
+646 S
-655 GPEEYKY
+655 
-662 DSEANLWKAADA
+662 
-674 AHSYSFFYAPSW
+674 
-686 SQLPDPEVEN
+686 
-696 NGNEY
+696 
-701 LLKLPSATFAQW
+701 
-713 QAQFHIIPDN
+713 
-723 PVALESSKS
+723 
-732 YDFSVVLNSTTD
+732 
-744 IRAVTLKLTENGN
+744 

-897 PAYAAKKYDFC
+897 PASAAKKYDFC

>member
-315 VDTEGAHSYS
+315 VDAEGAHSYS

-504 YAPSWSQLPD
+504 YAPSWSQIPD

-538 QFHIIPDNPVAL
+538 QFFIIPDNPVAL

-563 STTDIRAVTLKLTEN
+563 STTDIRAVTLKLT
-578 GNDDNFL
+578 D
-585 FTENVNLTAF
+585 
-595 EDYIFD
+595 
-601 LSDLPGIDAAAV
+601 
-613 KMVFDFGGNPDNTE
+613 
-627 ISVSNIVL
+627 VS
-635 KDHAIDDGTVL
+635 
-646 PSVPEDPVA
+646 S
-655 GPEEYKY
+655 
-662 DSEANLWKAADA
+662 
-674 AHSYSFFYAPSW
+674 
-686 SQLPDPEVEN
+686 
-696 NGNEY
+696 
-701 LLKLPSATFAQW
+701 
-713 QAQFHIIPDN
+713 
-723 PVALESSKS
+723 
-732 YDFSVVLNSTTD
+732 
-744 IRAVTLKLTENGN
+744 

-897 PAYAAKKYDFC
+897 PASAAKKYDFC

-927 NDKDHAFFYDGNV
+927 NDTDHAFFYDGNV

>member
-315 VDTEGAHSYS
+315 VDAEGAHSYS

-443 GNPDNTEVSVS
+443 GNPDNTE
-454 NIVLKDHA
+454 
-462 IDDGTVLPSVPE
+462 
-474 DPVAGPEEYKYDSEA
+474 
-489 NLWKAADAAHSYSFF
+489 
-504 YAPSWSQLPD
+504 
-514 PEVENNGNE
+514 
-523 YLLKLPSATFAQWQA
+523 
-538 QFHIIPDNPVAL
+538 
-550 ESSKSYDFSVVLN
+550 
-563 STTDIRAVTLKLTEN
+563 
-578 GNDDNFL
+578 
-585 FTENVNLTAF
+585 
-595 EDYIFD
+595 
-601 LSDLPGIDAAAV
+601 
-613 KMVFDFGGNPDNTE
+613 

-646 PSVPEDPVA
+646 PSVPEEPVA

-897 PAYAAKKYDFC
+897 PASAAKKYDFC

-927 NDKDHAFFYDGNV
+927 NDTDHAFFYDGNV

>member
-315 VDTEGAHSYS
+315 VDAEGAHSYS

-474 DPVAGPEEYKYDSEA
+474 EPVAGPEEYKYDSEA

-504 YAPSWSQLPD
+504 YAPSWSQIPN

-585 FTENVNLTAF
+585 FTENVNL
-595 EDYIFD
+595 
-601 LSDLPGIDAAAV
+601 S
-613 KMVFDFGGNPDNTE
+613 
-627 ISVSNIVL
+627 
-635 KDHAIDDGTVL
+635 
-646 PSVPEDPVA
+646 
-655 GPEEYKY
+655 
-662 DSEANLWKAADA
+662 
-674 AHSYSFFYAPSW
+674 
-686 SQLPDPEVEN
+686 
-696 NGNEY
+696 
-701 LLKLPSATFAQW
+701 
-713 QAQFHIIPDN
+713 
-723 PVALESSKS
+723 
-732 YDFSVVLNSTTD
+732 
-744 IRAVTLKLTENGN
+744 
-757 DDNFLFTENVNLTAF
+757 AF

-897 PAYAAKKYDFC
+897 PASAAKKYDFC

-927 NDKDHAFFYDGNV
+927 NDTDHAFFYDGNV

>member
-211 YGSHNTNDGN
+211 YGSHNTNDGK

-315 VDTEGAHSYS
+315 VDAEGAHSYS

-413 NLTAFEDYVFYL
+413 NLTAFEDYVFY
-425 SDLPGIDA
+425 
-433 AAVKMVFDFG
+433 
-443 GNPDNTEVSVS
+443 
-454 NIVLKDHA
+454 
-462 IDDGTVLPSVPE
+462 
-474 DPVAGPEEYKYDSEA
+474 
-489 NLWKAADAAHSYSFF
+489 
-504 YAPSWSQLPD
+504 
-514 PEVENNGNE
+514 
-523 YLLKLPSATFAQWQA
+523 
-538 QFHIIPDNPVAL
+538 
-550 ESSKSYDFSVVLN
+550 
-563 STTDIRAVTLKLTEN
+563 
-578 GNDDNFL
+578 
-585 FTENVNLTAF
+585 
-595 EDYIFD
+595 

-897 PAYAAKKYDFC
+897 PASAAKKYDFC
-908 VTLNSSAACTCTVK
+908 VTLNSSAACTCSVK

>member
-211 YGSHNTNDGN
+211 YGSHNTNDGK

-315 VDTEGAHSYS
+315 VDAEGAHSYS

-504 YAPSWSQLPD
+504 YAPSWSQISD

-538 QFHIIPDNPVAL
+538 QF
-550 ESSKSYDFSVVLN
+550 F
-563 STTDIRAVTLKLTEN
+563 
-578 GNDDNFL
+578 
-585 FTENVNLTAF
+585 
-595 EDYIFD
+595 
-601 LSDLPGIDAAAV
+601 
-613 KMVFDFGGNPDNTE
+613 
-627 ISVSNIVL
+627 
-635 KDHAIDDGTVL
+635 
-646 PSVPEDPVA
+646 
-655 GPEEYKY
+655 
-662 DSEANLWKAADA
+662 
-674 AHSYSFFYAPSW
+674 
-686 SQLPDPEVEN
+686 
-696 NGNEY
+696 
-701 LLKLPSATFAQW
+701 
-713 QAQFHIIPDN
+713 IIPDN

-897 PAYAAKKYDFC
+897 PASAAKKYDFC

-927 NDKDHAFFYDGNV
+927 NDTDHAFFYDGNV

>member
-211 YGSHNTNDGN
+211 YGSHNTNDGK

-315 VDTEGAHSYS
+315 VDAEGAHSYS

-504 YAPSWSQLPD
+504 YAPSWSQIPN

-538 QFHIIPDNPVAL
+538 QFFIIPDNPVAL

-563 STTDIRAVTLKLTEN
+563 STTDIRAVTLKLT
-578 GNDDNFL
+578 D
-585 FTENVNLTAF
+585 
-595 EDYIFD
+595 
-601 LSDLPGIDAAAV
+601 
-613 KMVFDFGGNPDNTE
+613 
-627 ISVSNIVL
+627 VS
-635 KDHAIDDGTVL
+635 
-646 PSVPEDPVA
+646 S
-655 GPEEYKY
+655 
-662 DSEANLWKAADA
+662 
-674 AHSYSFFYAPSW
+674 
-686 SQLPDPEVEN
+686 
-696 NGNEY
+696 
-701 LLKLPSATFAQW
+701 
-713 QAQFHIIPDN
+713 
-723 PVALESSKS
+723 
-732 YDFSVVLNSTTD
+732 
-744 IRAVTLKLTENGN
+744 

-897 PAYAAKKYDFC
+897 PASAAKKYDFC
-908 VTLNSSAACTCTVK
+908 VTLNSSAACTCSVK

>member
-315 VDTEGAHSYS
+315 VDAEGAHSYS

-443 GNPDNTEVSVS
+443 GNPDNTEISVS

-474 DPVAGPEEYKYDSEA
+474 EPVAGPEEYKYDSEA
-489 NLWKAADAAHSYSFF
+489 NLWKAADGAHSCTFF
-504 YAPSWSQLPD
+504 YAPSWNQLPD
-514 PEVENNGNE
+514 PELANNGNE

-538 QFHIIPDNPVAL
+538 QFHIIPDSPVAL

-563 STTDIRAVTLKLTEN
+563 STTDIK
-578 GNDDNFL
+578 
-585 FTENVNLTAF
+585 
-595 EDYIFD
+595 
-601 LSDLPGIDAAAV
+601 
-613 KMVFDFGGNPDNTE
+613 
-627 ISVSNIVL
+627 
-635 KDHAIDDGTVL
+635 
-646 PSVPEDPVA
+646 
-655 GPEEYKY
+655 
-662 DSEANLWKAADA
+662 
-674 AHSYSFFYAPSW
+674 
-686 SQLPDPEVEN
+686 
-696 NGNEY
+696 
-701 LLKLPSATFAQW
+701 
-713 QAQFHIIPDN
+713 
-723 PVALESSKS
+723 
-732 YDFSVVLNSTTD
+732 
-744 IRAVTLKLTENGN
+744 AVTLKLTENGN

-897 PAYAAKKYDFC
+897 PASAAKKYDFC

-927 NDKDHAFFYDGNV
+927 NDTDHAFFYDGNV